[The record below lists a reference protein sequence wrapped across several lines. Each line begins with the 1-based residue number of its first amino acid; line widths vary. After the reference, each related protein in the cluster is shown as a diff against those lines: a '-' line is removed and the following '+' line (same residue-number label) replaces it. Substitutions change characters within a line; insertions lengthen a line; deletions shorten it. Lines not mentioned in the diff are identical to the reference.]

1 MDPLFKLTGH
11 RGAAALAPENTLE
24 SFKKAHD
31 CGATAI
37 EFDVRL
43 TKDGVP
49 IIVHDENLRRL
60 AGIDAEVSNLTLNE
74 IKKVKIMGEE
84 PIPTLEEVLEYAS
97 DRLAVDMELK
107 IVGAEKQVVKF
118 LEKYGLKERSIVTSF
133 IPLAL
138 LNVKQECGK
147 LRIGIICGE
156 WDEEY
161 LDIAKKLGAD
171 TIIPNYKSITPSI
184 IKQIKNRGLKIF
196 PWTVNTVEDALKL
209 VKAGVDG
216 IITDDP
222 CTLSPLLSLSS
233 RSQKQTYQR

>member
-11 RGAAALAPENTLE
+11 RGAAALALENTLK
-24 SFKKAHD
+24 SFKKAYD

-49 IIVHDENLRRL
+49 IVVHDENLRRL

-97 DRLAVDMELK
+97 DRLAVDVELK

-118 LEKYGLKERSIVTSF
+118 LEKYGLIEKSIVTSF

-138 LNVKQECGK
+138 HNVKQECEK

-161 LDIAKKLGAD
+161 LDIAKKLRAEA
-171 TIIPNYKSITPSI
+171 IIPNYKSITPSI

-222 CTLSPLLSLSS
+222 CTLSSLLSLSS